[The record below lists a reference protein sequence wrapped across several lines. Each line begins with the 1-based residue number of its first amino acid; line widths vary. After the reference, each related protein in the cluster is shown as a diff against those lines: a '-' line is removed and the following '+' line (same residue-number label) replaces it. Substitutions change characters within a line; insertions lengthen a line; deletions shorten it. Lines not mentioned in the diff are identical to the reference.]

1 MPSDEPKPQTSS
13 TEASP
18 NGANHA
24 ATAQAAGTTRPEP
37 SIPAEPSGRLRHDH
51 IDLDAEERRHRRGKQ
66 AGLPVMPIL
75 VGLIVVTALVFYVLH
90 MRAVA
95 KDEAAAK
102 QRAAEAAAA
111 AAAATP
117 PPAAP
122 QPETKAADA
131 KAADPKAADA
141 KAADP
146 KPADAKPADPKAA
159 DAKAADAKPA
169 DAKPAAAKPAD
180 AKPKSDKPRA
190 KKSEDKTKNLP
201 RLSDLPEG

>member
-111 AAAATP
+111 AATP

-131 KAADPKAADA
+131 KPADPKAADA
-141 KAADP
+141 KA
-146 KPADAKPADPKAA
+146 ADAKPADPKAA
-159 DAKAADAKPA
+159 DAKPADAKPADAKPA

>member
-111 AAAATP
+111 AATP

-131 KAADPKAADA
+131 KAADPKPADA

-146 KPADAKPADPKAA
+146 KPADAKAADPKA
-159 DAKAADAKPA
+159 A

>member
-111 AAAATP
+111 TP

-141 KAADP
+141 KPADS
-146 KPADAKPADPKAA
+146 KAADAKPADP
-159 DAKAADAKPA
+159 KAADAKPA

>member
-146 KPADAKPADPKAA
+146 KPADAKPAD
-159 DAKAADAKPA
+159 AKPA

>member
-111 AAAATP
+111 AAAAAATP

-131 KAADPKAADA
+131 K
-141 KAADP
+141 
-146 KPADAKPADPKAA
+146 PADP
-159 DAKAADAKPA
+159 KAADAKPA

>member
-111 AAAATP
+111 TP

-141 KAADP
+141 KPADP
-146 KPADAKPADPKAA
+146 KPADAKPADP
-159 DAKAADAKPA
+159 KAADAKPA

>member
-111 AAAATP
+111 AAATP

-141 KAADP
+141 K
-146 KPADAKPADPKAA
+146 PADP
-159 DAKAADAKPA
+159 KAADAKPA